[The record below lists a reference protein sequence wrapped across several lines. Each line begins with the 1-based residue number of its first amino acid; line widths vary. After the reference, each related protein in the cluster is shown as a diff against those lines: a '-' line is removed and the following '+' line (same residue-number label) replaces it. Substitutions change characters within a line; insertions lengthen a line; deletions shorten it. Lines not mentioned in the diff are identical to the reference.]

1 MVFRNRPRPAAGGFN
16 YGWQAVKKKF
26 RFGKF
31 ARATRAACSRGVL
44 IAGASSRRPNAGKS
58 ADQLA
63 KSVPARLEIPELIE

>member
-31 ARATRAACSRGVL
+31 VTVTRTACGRGVL
-44 IAGASSRRPNAGKS
+44 IAGASSRRPNAGKG

-63 KSVPARLEIPELIE
+63 KSIPARLEIRELIE